1 MINHGCP
8 VQEGRPSD
16 MRAVGFGGVAPL
28 LSEVGLSQKKGD
40 RPPKK
45 SGFHLD
51 FPSNPH
57 GKDTQQEADF
67 PFKQTQRG
75 YPQERERLQV
85 DQDTVD
91 FLADFIQLC
100 CLQGAHRPPSGCVL
114 KMRTAFGDVSK
125 GTNMAPKVCAG
136 MTRQKSFFSLV
147 PS

>member
-1 MINHGCP
+1 
-8 VQEGRPSD
+8 

-28 LSEVGLSQKKGD
+28 LSEVGLSQKRGTA
-40 RPPKK
+40 PPKK
-45 SGFHLD
+45 VAFIWISLQTHMERILNKKQTFHLNR
-51 FPSNPH
+51 PK
-57 GKDTQQEADF
+57 G
-67 PFKQTQRG
+67 G